1 MTLPSISQTDTAND
15 SLICLPKR
23 TLQQVIKD
31 LETGDLATKELVL
44 ERRINIQ
51 LQATVI
57 AKDSIISKYEEKG
70 ITYDQEIM
78 LLNGKID
85 TKDEQIQLY
94 QDRMNQYKTERD
106 IAIGTGATIII
117 GILTALIT
125 R

>member
-1 MTLPSISQTDTAND
+1 MTLPSISQTDTVND

-23 TLQQVIKD
+23 TLQHVIKD
-31 LETGDLATKELVL
+31 LETGDLATKELAL

-51 LQATVI
+51 LQTTVSV
-57 AKDSIISKYEEKG
+57 KDSIIGIYQEKE
-70 ITYDQEIM
+70 TMYDQEIM
-78 LLNGKID
+78 LLKRTID

-94 QDRMNQYKTERD
+94 QDKMNQYKTERN

-125 R
+125 G